1 MDTKPDVF
9 FYEAFEEEE
18 QALKRLLPP
27 GLRAGFVPST
37 IQERGDPHPPA
48 PIISIRTQSVIPP
61 EWASELQA
69 IIART
74 TGYDHLKAYRKKT
87 GSQFPCGYL
96 PKYCS
101 RAVAEQAMIL
111 WMSLLRKLPAQTE
124 SFKRFDRN
132 GLTGFEC
139 EGKNLLV
146 VGVGNIGS
154 EIVRIGTGLGMNVL
168 GVDIVRRHSS
178 INYVPVEEGML
189 NADVVVCSMNLT
201 SSNTG
206 YFNIDRF
213 RMFKKGALFV
223 NIARGEMS
231 PPADILRALDD
242 GILSGVGLDVYDHE
256 SVLAVSL
263 RAGRSSDDP
272 AVQAVLELA
281 KRLNVILTPHN
292 AFNTHESVERKS
304 RQTLEQIAH
313 FLEHGAFLWQ
323 APD

>member
-1 MDTKPDVF
+1 METELDVF

-18 QALKRLLPP
+18 RALKRLLPP
-27 GLRAGFVPST
+27 GLRAGFIPST
-37 IQERGDPHPPA
+37 IQEHGDHRPPA
-48 PIISIRTQSVIPP
+48 PIISIRTQSEIPP

-74 TGYDHLKAYRKKT
+74 TGYDHLKAYRELT
-87 GSQFPCGYL
+87 GSKLPCGHL

-101 RAVAEQAMIL
+101 RAVAEQAMLL

-124 SFKRFDRN
+124 HFRSFDRD

-168 GVDIVRRHSS
+168 GVDIVRRHTSV
-178 INYVPVEEGML
+178 NYVPIEEGL
-189 NADVVVCSMNLT
+189 PNADVVVCSMNLT
-201 SSNTG
+201 STNAGT
-206 YFNIDRF
+206 FNSERF
-213 RMFKKGALFV
+213 RTFRKGALFV
-223 NIARGEMS
+223 NVARGEMS
-231 PPADILRALDD
+231 PPADILRALDE
-242 GILSGVGLDVYDHE
+242 GILSGAGLDVYDHE
-256 SVLAVSL
+256 SALAVSL
-263 RAGRSSDDP
+263 RADKPTDDP
-272 AVQAVLELA
+272 SVRAVLELA
-281 KRLNVILTPHN
+281 KRPNVILTPHN

-304 RQTLEQIAH
+304 RQTMEQIAH
-313 FLEHGAFLWQ
+313 FREHGTFLWQ